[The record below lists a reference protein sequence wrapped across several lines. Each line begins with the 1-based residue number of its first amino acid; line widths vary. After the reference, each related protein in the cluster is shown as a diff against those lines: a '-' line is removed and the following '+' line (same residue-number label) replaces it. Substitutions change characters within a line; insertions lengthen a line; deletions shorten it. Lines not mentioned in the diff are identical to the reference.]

1 MRTLFCGN
9 MANVGYMITRQLREY
24 GHDQFLL
31 MEKNPLPGSD
41 PKNFDLSMGNEYP
54 NWIIFYDK
62 KKSSWKR
69 DLIQT
74 MRDKQFDLL
83 HTQVELPIFAYLSRR
98 PFLSHIMGSD
108 LRELAFSN
116 SLRGILLRRS
126 YRRSKAVLY
135 GGPGPHSLL
144 SKLKLKNTLFLPMLH
159 DISFFKPLEY

>member
-1 MRTLFCGN
+1 
-9 MANVGYMITRQLREY
+9 
-24 GHDQFLL
+24 
-31 MEKNPLPGSD
+31 
-41 PKNFDLSMGNEYP
+41 
-54 NWIIFYDK
+54 
-62 KKSSWKR
+62 
-69 DLIQT
+69 

-159 DISFFKPLEY
+159 DISFFKPQTVENKFNTLITSPLELGRYEVQRSDTITTLNHKLHKILTKYHEGSNIYK